1 MAKIEIYTRPACGY
15 CTRAKML
22 LERKGAEFT
31 EIDANDGEARSEMIK
46 RSGRATYPQI
56 FIDDKHIGGCDDITA
71 LDRNG
76 GLDPL
81 LAA

>member
-22 LERKGAEFT
+22 LERKGVAFT
-31 EIDANDGEARSEMIK
+31 EIDAYDDPARAEMIE
-46 RSGRATYPQI
+46 RSGRSTYPQI
-56 FIDDKHIGGCDDITA
+56 FIDDRHVGGCDDITA
-71 LDRNG
+71 LDRKG